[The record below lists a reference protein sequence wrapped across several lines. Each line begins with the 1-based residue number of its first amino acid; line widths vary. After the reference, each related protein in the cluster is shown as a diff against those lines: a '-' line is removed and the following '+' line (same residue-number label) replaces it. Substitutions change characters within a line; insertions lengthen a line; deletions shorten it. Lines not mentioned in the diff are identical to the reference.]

1 MGYTI
6 DEYGSGYKAMYNI
19 QQQYKTAYDEASRMI
34 QHGVQLTPDKANRL
48 TALYNQ
54 AGELAMATGL
64 SIGATGVMP
73 SPLTLGYN
81 GAGGNIGLV
90 ESIVNNAVAQAG
102 SVFDAAESQYRQILG
117 DIEAYG
123 VKVDEI
129 WDSLSTEVK
138 QVLAQSAEKQRT
150 EVETGY
156 GAAKGLLTKEIE
168 DLTADYQK
176 AMGYYDNLLK
186 TGIADPQGRI
196 RQVRNEL
203 ETNFKTYLGDV
214 MDMASRKGV
223 QGQTMLSS
231 MPKTQEAFFKSM
243 IPIVSQQQELAYG
256 AGERIAGAQAGLE
269 TGKAGQRGALTG
281 QLAGLE
287 TWKGGAL
294 ANIEAQRGVG
304 EVNVL
309 GQVASGK
316 ATGYQD
322 VMGKQMTVAGNILNL
337 APPRAALPMAGANMM
352 VRTIKSQPTGTQRVT
367 ANTLGSAIPGT
378 NVKGQAAPSTSE
390 SYSQWL
396 NRGQNE
402 RLATQNPSWLEY
414 YGGKAT

>member
-1 MGYTI
+1 MAYIT
-6 DEYGSGYKAMYNI
+6 ESSPQASAMYSA
-19 QQQYKTAYDEASRMI
+19 QKAYKEAYDIANRKV
-34 QHGVQLTPDKANRL
+34 QHGIEITPNEANQLY
-48 TALYNQ
+48 ALYQRAGQ
-54 AGELAMATGL
+54 AAVATGW
-64 SIGATGVMP
+64 SIGSTGVMP
-73 SPLTLGYN
+73 SPESL
-81 GAGGNIGLV
+81 GAGISNSMQLQI
-90 ESIVNNAVAQAG
+90 INQIINTAVAQAG

-129 WDSLSTEVK
+129 WDSLSAEVK

-294 ANIEAQRGVG
+294 ANIEAQRGAG

-309 GQVASGK
+309 GQAASGK

-322 VMGKQMTVAGNILNL
+322 IMGKQMTVAGNLLNL
-337 APPRAALPMAGANMM
+337 ATPRAALPMEGANMM
-352 VRTIKSQPTGTQRVT
+352 VSAIKAQPTGTQSVY
-367 ANTLGSAIPGT
+367 ANTLGSAVPGS
-378 NVKGQAAPSTSE
+378 NVYGNEKPSSGET
-390 SYSQWL
+390 YQQWL
-396 NRGQNE
+396 DRIKNK
-402 RLATQNPSWLEY
+402 RLATKNPAWTSY
-414 YGGKAT
+414 YG